1 MCHTI
6 LLMAQTLKTHHQIVK
21 MDTQGRV
28 VIPSGLRRS
37 LGFPEGAE
45 FIARVEGETLV
56 LEPRDAVLRRLKA
69 RYKDISG
76 SLATEL
82 LEERRAEAALEDE

>member
-1 MCHTI
+1 
-6 LLMAQTLKTHHQIVK
+6 
-21 MDTQGRV
+21 MDAQGRV

-37 LGFPEGAE
+37 LGFSEGAE
-45 FIARVEGETLV
+45 LVARVEGETLV

-69 RYKDISG
+69 RYKNVTG

-82 LEERRAEAALEDE
+82 LEERRAEAEREGE